1 MHRLSNAA
9 SSSAVRRS
17 AAKAAKPVLK
27 RGAHKDI
34 KFSNEG
40 RAAILTGVDVLANAV
55 SVTLGPKGACFAPK
69 LARATTDTSQVAT
82 SSSSSPSAVPKSPR
96 VSPSPHF
103 CVLQFFLAGGDCGF
117 RWRTSAFGRTWASLP
132 APIAL
137 CRAHHHIRR
146 LLHLVIILTVVCRW
160 CHRCQ
165 VDYVEGQV

>member
-55 SVTLGPKGACFAPK
+55 SVTLGPKGARCVPE
-69 LARATTDTSQVAT
+69 LVRPTTDTSQVAT
-82 SSSSSPSAVPKSPR
+82 SSSSNPSAVPKSPR
-96 VSPSPHF
+96 VSRVFIP
-103 CVLQFFLAGGDCGF
+103 FFSRSFL
-117 RWRTSAFGRTWASLP
+117 SILYSLSF
-132 APIAL
+132 L
-137 CRAHHHIRR
+137 C
-146 LLHLVIILTVVCRW
+146 
-160 CHRCQ
+160 
-165 VDYVEGQV
+165 

>member
-55 SVTLGPKGACFAPK
+55 SVTLGPKGVCFAPK
-69 LARATTDTSQVAT
+69 LARGTTDTS
-82 SSSSSPSAVPKSPR
+82 
-96 VSPSPHF
+96 
-103 CVLQFFLAGGDCGF
+103 
-117 RWRTSAFGRTWASLP
+117 
-132 APIAL
+132 
-137 CRAHHHIRR
+137 
-146 LLHLVIILTVVCRW
+146 
-160 CHRCQ
+160 
-165 VDYVEGQV
+165 